1 MSKGLVSTYF
11 YNCLKTYRPSKFLN
25 SHTKI
30 SKIFIMIFS
39 IHYRSTFYSYT
50 VYDARAFQDRLPT
63 RSEEL
68 SFSEQI
74 SREMPKLDLQ
84 NVLLE
89 TTFPVERTVLR
100 QNNQTPH
107 FLKENKVQ
115 HKNNTKHHS
124 TAAKPIAIK
133 SFQAV
138 NIFIRIDIVT
148 PF

>member
-1 MSKGLVSTYF
+1 MSKGLVPTYF

-89 TTFPVERTVLR
+89 ITFPVERTVSQAKQPNTALPKGK
-100 QNNQTPH
+100 QSPTQ
-107 FLKENKVQ
+107 KQ
-115 HKNNTKHHS
+115 HKTPLDSCKTHRN
-124 TAAKPIAIK
+124 
-133 SFQAV
+133 Q
-138 NIFIRIDIVT
+138 IV
-148 PF
+148 PSS